1 LIKGNVSDKGQRS
14 GVRGQRSA
22 SLSQFFL
29 GVEFHLYFTGEKM
42 MLDYQ
47 IVMTVFVFGLCIGSF
62 LNVCIFRLPISKSVV
77 HPRSSCP
84 KCGYMIRSYD
94 NIPVLS
100 YLMLGGKCRQC
111 REAISFR
118 YPMVEIISGLFAVGS
133 VYKFGLSPEAIV
145 YYIFIACLLVI
156 TFIDIDHRIIPDMI
170 TLPGIPIFFLASFAL
185 PDMTYMDSLLG
196 LLAGGGSLYLVAWTY
211 QALAKKEGMGGG
223 DIKLLAMMGVLI
235 GWKGVLFTIFVSSLV
250 GTLIGLAVMLYTRVN
265 MKLAV
270 PFGPFLSVGAV
281 TYIFFG
287 NEIISWYFNLL

>member
-1 LIKGNVSDKGQRS
+1 
-14 GVRGQRSA
+14 
-22 SLSQFFL
+22 
-29 GVEFHLYFTGEKM
+29 M

-47 IVMTVFVFGLCIGSF
+47 IGITVFLFGLCIGSF
-62 LNVCIFRLPISKSVV
+62 LNVCIFRLPLSKSIV

-84 KCGYMIRSYD
+84 KCGYMIQSYD

-111 REAISFR
+111 REPISFR
-118 YPMVEIISGLFAVGS
+118 YPMVEIISGLFAVAAL
-133 VYKFGLSPEAIV
+133 YKFGLTPETLV
-145 YYIFIACLLVI
+145 YYVFIACLLVI

-185 PDMTYMDSLLG
+185 PGMTYMDSLLG
-196 LLAGGGSLYLVAWTY
+196 FLAGGGSLYLVAWTY

-235 GWKGVLFTIFVSSLV
+235 GWQGVLFTIFVSSSV
-250 GTLIGLAVMLYTRVN
+250 GTIIGVGVMLYTRAN

-287 NEIISWYFNLL
+287 NEIIAWYFNML